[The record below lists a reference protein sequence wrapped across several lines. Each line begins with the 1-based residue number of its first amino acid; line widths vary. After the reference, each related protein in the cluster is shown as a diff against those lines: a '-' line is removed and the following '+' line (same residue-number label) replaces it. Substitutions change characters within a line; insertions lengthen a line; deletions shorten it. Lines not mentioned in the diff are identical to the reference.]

1 MTAQEQTALVAL
13 ANSATASLAA
23 DAVLDG
29 NKVTVQSRAQA
40 ALTANA
46 AFLAL
51 ASPTNAQMLAQ
62 VQRLTRECNAL
73 IRLSQGLVA
82 DISDT

>member
-1 MTAQEQTALVAL
+1 M
-13 ANSATASLAA
+13 
-23 DAVLDG
+23 LDG